1 MHFTNFLQR
10 YFDIEIEHTF
20 DPTIQGSNET
30 GKDVTKIWIYEK
42 GEDSEPLLTL
52 TEAWWYT
59 ETKTAGNWLIGNVYS
74 TLEHG
79 REILLNACGGSLSN
93 EHRSPN
99 GNHAG
104 NPSAVR
110 RRFLHAA
117 KSV

>member
-10 YFDIEIEHTF
+10 YFDIEIENTF

-42 GEDSEPLLTL
+42 GEDSEPLLIL

-79 REILLNACGGSLSN
+79 REIHESEFRKLVT
-93 EHRSPN
+93 
-99 GNHAG
+99 AG
-104 NPSAVR
+104 KVISQ
-110 RRFLHAA
+110 HE
-117 KSV
+117 

>member
-1 MHFTNFLQR
+1 
-10 YFDIEIEHTF
+10 
-20 DPTIQGSNET
+20 SNET

-79 REILLNACGGSLSN
+79 REIHESEFRKLVT
-93 EHRSPN
+93 
-99 GNHAG
+99 AG
-104 NPSAVR
+104 KVISA
-110 RRFLHAA
+110 
-117 KSV
+117 